1 MSQGPASLRDG
12 AAEAWTIRRV
22 LTWATD
28 DLRAR
33 GGETPRLEAEL
44 LLAMVLGIDRIGL
57 VLQHD
62 RPLSKEE
69 LAAYRAMHVRRR
81 AGEPVAYLRGERE
94 FYGRQFV
101 VDRRVLV
108 PRPETELLVEVAL
121 ERTRHLSLALRALDL
136 CTGSGCVAVTLAK
149 ERPTASVLGTDLSE
163 DALTV
168 ARLNAQRLGAL
179 PTVAFLRS
187 DLFADIGAGEGVFDL
202 VTANPPYIPEADRAT
217 LDRGIVDF
225 EPHLAL
231 FGGEHG
237 FDVIDRIVT
246 GAPAVLAP
254 GGILA
259 MEVGAGQADRAA
271 AHMTEHGF
279 TEVIVRRDYG
289 GVDRIVSGRR

>member
-1 MSQGPASLRDG
+1 MSG
-12 AAEAWTIRRV
+12 AAASADSWTVQRV
-22 LTWATD
+22 LAWATD

-44 LLAMVLGIDRIGL
+44 LLAMVLKMDRIGL

-81 AGEPVAYLRGERE
+81 SGEPVAYLRGERE
-94 FYGRQFV
+94 FYGRPFL

-108 PRPETELLVEVAL
+108 PRPETELLVEVGL

-136 CTGSGCVAVTLAK
+136 CTGSGCVVINIAR
-149 ERPTASVLGTDLSE
+149 ERPTVVVLGTDLSSE
-163 DALTV
+163 ALEV

-179 PTVAFLRS
+179 PAVAFRRS
-187 DLFADIGAGEGVFDL
+187 DLFDDLGGAASFDL
-202 VTANPPYIPEADRAT
+202 VTANPPYIAESERGT

-225 EPHLAL
+225 EPHVAL
-231 FGGEHG
+231 FGGSSG
-237 FDVIDRIVT
+237 FDVIDRIVD
-246 GAPAVLAP
+246 GAPSVLAV
-254 GGILA
+254 GGVLA
-259 MEVGAGQADRAA
+259 MEVGAGQAEGTASRMA
-271 AHMTEHGF
+271 ERGF
-279 TEVIVRRDYG
+279 SEVEVRRDYG